1 MTPPIRPI
9 QDPDA
14 VRRAAEL
21 IQAGELVIIPTDTI
35 YGIATTSDEEAAIRR
50 LYVARDR
57 ELEPASPFLMRD
69 LETMKALARTNPH
82 AERLARRFW
91 PGALTLLLPPAGEL
105 PQSLRRHPVALRVP
119 QFPSLVPLLDAVGGY
134 LFASGAIRAGHPP
147 AITARE
153 AGLLFEER
161 IALILDGGLALY
173 GVPSTIVDCVQ
184 DPPVIVRRGPISEE
198 KVWDALNLDG
208 R

>member
-9 QDPDA
+9 QDSDA
-14 VRRAAEL
+14 VHEAADL
-21 IQAGELVIIPTDTI
+21 IQSGALIIVPTDTI
-35 YGIATTSDEEAAIRR
+35 YGIATTFTEEAAIRR
-50 LYVARDR
+50 LYQARDR
-57 ELEPASPFLMRD
+57 ELEPASPFLMREA
-69 LETMKALARTNPH
+69 ETMGELARTNAY

-91 PGALTLLLPPAGEL
+91 PGALTMLLPPAGHL

-119 QFPSLVPLLDAVGGY
+119 QYPPLAPLLDAVGGY
-134 LFASGAIRAGHPP
+134 LFTSGAIRAGHPP

-153 AGLLFEER
+153 AAMLFNQE
-161 IALILDGGLALY
+161 IALILDGGLAVY
-173 GVPSTIVDCVQ
+173 GVPSTIVDCIQ
-184 DPPVIVRRGPISEE
+184 DPPVIVRRGPIAEE